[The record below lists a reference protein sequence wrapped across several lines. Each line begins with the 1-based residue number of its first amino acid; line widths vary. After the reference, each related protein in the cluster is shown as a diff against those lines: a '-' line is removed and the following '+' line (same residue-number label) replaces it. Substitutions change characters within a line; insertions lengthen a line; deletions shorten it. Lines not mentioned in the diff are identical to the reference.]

1 MNIVAINGSPRKNGN
16 TAILLGKALEG
27 AASKGAETEL
37 IHLYDL
43 NYKGCISCFACKRKG
58 GKSYGKCA
66 VKDDLSEIFAKI
78 EQADALILGSPIYFG
93 EITGAMRS
101 FLERLFFQYLVYD
114 DEYSVLFPKKIKS
127 GFIFTMN
134 APERMLKEIKYDMK
148 FKGYA
153 GILTRFF
160 GSAKTLAATDTWQ
173 FEDYSKYETSAF
185 NVDAKAKRRREV
197 FPQDCQQAF
206 DLGAELI
213 G

>member
-1 MNIVAINGSPRKNGN
+1 
-16 TAILLGKALEG
+16 
-27 AASKGAETEL
+27 
-37 IHLYDL
+37 
-43 NYKGCISCFACKRKG
+43 
-58 GKSYGKCA
+58 
-66 VKDDLSEIFAKI
+66 
-78 EQADALILGSPIYFG
+78 
-93 EITGAMRS
+93 
-101 FLERLFFQYLVYD
+101 
-114 DEYSVLFPKKIKS
+114 
-127 GFIFTMN
+127 MN

>member
-1 MNIVAINGSPRKNGN
+1 MNIIAINGSPRKNGN

-27 AASKGAETEL
+27 AASKGARTEL
-37 IHLYDL
+37 IQLYEL

-66 VKDDLSEIFAKI
+66 VQDDLSGVFEKI

-93 EITGAMRS
+93 EVSGEMRS
-101 FLERLFFQYLVYD
+101 FLERLFFPYLVYD
-114 DEYSVLFPKKIKS
+114 DEHSVLFPKKIKA

-134 APERMLKEIKYDMK
+134 VPERMLKEIKYDMK
-148 FKGYA
+148 FKGYE

-185 NVDAKAKRRREV
+185 NVAAKAKRRREV
-197 FPQDCQQAF
+197 FPQDCQKAF
-206 DLGAELI
+206 DLGAELLE
-213 G
+213 

>member
-16 TAILLGKALEG
+16 TAILLGKAQEG
-27 AASKGAETEL
+27 AASKGAQTEL
-37 IHLYDL
+37 IQLYDL

-66 VKDDLSEIFAKI
+66 VQDDLTGVFEKI
-78 EQADALILGSPIYFG
+78 EKADALILGSPIYFG
-93 EITGAMRS
+93 EVTGAMRS

-114 DEYSVLFPKKIKS
+114 DEHTVLFPKKIKS

-148 FKGYA
+148 FKGYE

-197 FPQDCQQAF
+197 FPQDCQKAF

>member
-37 IHLYDL
+37 IQLYDL

-101 FLERLFFQYLVYD
+101 FLERLFFPYLVYD
-114 DEYSVLFPKKIKS
+114 DEYSVLFPKKIKT

-148 FKGYA
+148 FKGYE

-185 NVDAKAKRRREV
+185 DVDAKAKRRREV